1 MQASSSFLLL
11 TFLLGSLQVD
21 PLFYMKIRIYSVCLY
36 RKDIRR
42 KGGERR
48 TEWHAKKITK
58 WFAAYFSTRQIFYFI
73 FQQTPVKNEEEEKI
87 GLNKSIYLISCSK
100 RPVC

>member
-48 TEWHAKKITK
+48 TEWHAKKNNK
-58 WFAAYFSTRQIFYFI
+58 MVCSIFFNQANFLFYI
-73 FQQTPVKNEEEEKI
+73 SANSCEE
-87 GLNKSIYLISCSK
+87 
-100 RPVC
+100 